1 MTRDDY
7 RKAVGSLEP
16 DEGLKR
22 RIAAALEQ
30 QPRRRVRPLRRAL
43 VGTLAAVLVLASLT
57 GIAMAASPE
66 IRRAVLSFFHID
78 EVEQVPSDAAEL
90 GSEPL
95 TGTEI
100 GDRVTAWYIDMDFD
114 GVYFPEKVRL
124 NDDGSV
130 DAFIDWVID
139 GDTLSTYEYAP
150 EKVSFSVTWRGAE
163 YSGDVYY
170 CVYDGEVTVYDSRDV
185 PWYAASIP
193 GRTDA
198 VLLYVSR
205 GSQADYEQY
214 PFLLQL
220 ETGEVE
226 DFLAGT
232 GVDGL
237 ELANNY
243 SFSPGN
249 RQLFVTCGDVLLGT
263 RECWYFDFES
273 GALIDAK
280 NLAGEEINTG
290 WFASDGTLLLYKGDD
305 ENNTVTYWAYDTGT
319 SKTTLTLDRARV
331 IRDIEENSTDG
342 AIIAGNYAVY
352 VDSERHAEVI
362 DLTTGERRPVEGFAF
377 NDGDSFMA
385 NSAGTKLVYYNYE
398 DGWTSLGVLD
408 LISGGF
414 VSFDREAAEGVSE
427 DILSWYDDEYIQ
439 IGGTAAD
446 GGAVFYLYDVETSDA
461 AQETPGKT
469 TAGTI
474 TGTDIGDRVT
484 AWYIDTQSISTYPQ
498 PNHANYRDDGS
509 VESIVYWKTEGDT
522 LTQYTAG
529 PYTTEFSLSPYGI
542 DCTCQVSWYADGG
555 ECMVYSNG
563 YDESSGIHYYVQA
576 APEHGNAAILYVET
590 PVGDGKAQE
599 TTIPASQTESSPE
612 ATPLPVPAG
621 ISERANYR
629 VQVYLCSLETGESTA
644 LIGKTEAERFV
655 NPLWYAWSPDLSKA
669 LIVCD
674 NNGQIETLYFDRGAG
689 AVLKADELTGESDIL
704 GTFIDNDT
712 LLLHTNSEEAFS
724 SWVYETGSGELTA
737 VMKNVPIYDAR
748 QSGSYGVA
756 ASGTRYAVW
765 VENGSISILDLATGE
780 KTPVDGFEL
789 PNGAR
794 FYPNGDGSRIMYV
807 LFSDSHDAVEELGV
821 IDVGSG
827 EFTVFDR
834 DTAIDVSE
842 NGVSWFDDEFVRI
855 YGQKPDGSIYI
866 YLYQIH

>member
-7 RKAVGSLEP
+7 RKAVGYFEP
-16 DEGLKR
+16 DEGMKR
-22 RIAAALEQ
+22 RIAEALEQ
-30 QPRRRVRPLRRAL
+30 QPRRRARPLRRAL

-66 IRRAVLSFFHID
+66 IRRAVLSFFHIA
-78 EVEQVPSDAAEL
+78 EVERVPSDAAEL

-139 GDTLSTYEYAP
+139 GDTLSAYEYAP

-170 CVYDGEVTVYDSRDV
+170 CVHDGELMTYCDGYDFATDHSYYV
-185 PWYAASIP
+185 NIIP

-263 RECWYFDFES
+263 RQCWYYDFDS
-273 GALIDAK
+273 GSLIDAK

-290 WFASDGTLLLYKGDD
+290 WFASDGTLLLYKGDG
-305 ENNTVTYWAYDTGT
+305 ENNTVTYWAYDTVTG
-319 SKTTLTLDRARV
+319 KTTLTLDRARV
-331 IRDIEENSTDG
+331 IRDIEEDSSGG

-398 DGWTSLGVLD
+398 DGWTSLGVLN

-484 AWYIDTQSISTYPQ
+484 AWYIDTQSINTYPQ
-498 PNHANYRDDGS
+498 PNHANYRADGS
-509 VESIVYWKTEGDT
+509 V
-522 LTQYTAG
+522 
-529 PYTTEFSLSPYGI
+529 
-542 DCTCQVSWYADGG
+542 
-555 ECMVYSNG
+555 
-563 YDESSGIHYYVQA
+563 
-576 APEHGNAAILYVET
+576 
-590 PVGDGKAQE
+590 
-599 TTIPASQTESSPE
+599 
-612 ATPLPVPAG
+612 
-621 ISERANYR
+621 
-629 VQVYLCSLETGESTA
+629 
-644 LIGKTEAERFV
+644 
-655 NPLWYAWSPDLSKA
+655 
-669 LIVCD
+669 
-674 NNGQIETLYFDRGAG
+674 
-689 AVLKADELTGESDIL
+689 
-704 GTFIDNDT
+704 
-712 LLLHTNSEEAFS
+712 
-724 SWVYETGSGELTA
+724 
-737 VMKNVPIYDAR
+737 
-748 QSGSYGVA
+748 
-756 ASGTRYAVW
+756 
-765 VENGSISILDLATGE
+765 
-780 KTPVDGFEL
+780 
-789 PNGAR
+789 
-794 FYPNGDGSRIMYV
+794 
-807 LFSDSHDAVEELGV
+807 
-821 IDVGSG
+821 
-827 EFTVFDR
+827 
-834 DTAIDVSE
+834 
-842 NGVSWFDDEFVRI
+842 
-855 YGQKPDGSIYI
+855 
-866 YLYQIH
+866 

>member
-7 RKAVGSLEP
+7 RKAVGYFEP
-16 DEGLKR
+16 DEGMKR
-22 RIAAALEQ
+22 RIAEALEQ
-30 QPRRRVRPLRRAL
+30 QPRRRARPLRRAL

-66 IRRAVLSFFHID
+66 IRRAVLSFFHIA
-78 EVEQVPSDAAEL
+78 EVERVPSDATPL
-90 GSEPL
+90 GGEAL

-461 AQETPGKT
+461 AQETPG
-469 TAGTI
+469 
-474 TGTDIGDRVT
+474 
-484 AWYIDTQSISTYPQ
+484 
-498 PNHANYRDDGS
+498 
-509 VESIVYWKTEGDT
+509 
-522 LTQYTAG
+522 
-529 PYTTEFSLSPYGI
+529 
-542 DCTCQVSWYADGG
+542 
-555 ECMVYSNG
+555 
-563 YDESSGIHYYVQA
+563 
-576 APEHGNAAILYVET
+576 
-590 PVGDGKAQE
+590 
-599 TTIPASQTESSPE
+599 
-612 ATPLPVPAG
+612 
-621 ISERANYR
+621 
-629 VQVYLCSLETGESTA
+629 
-644 LIGKTEAERFV
+644 
-655 NPLWYAWSPDLSKA
+655 
-669 LIVCD
+669 
-674 NNGQIETLYFDRGAG
+674 
-689 AVLKADELTGESDIL
+689 
-704 GTFIDNDT
+704 
-712 LLLHTNSEEAFS
+712 
-724 SWVYETGSGELTA
+724 
-737 VMKNVPIYDAR
+737 
-748 QSGSYGVA
+748 
-756 ASGTRYAVW
+756 
-765 VENGSISILDLATGE
+765 
-780 KTPVDGFEL
+780 
-789 PNGAR
+789 
-794 FYPNGDGSRIMYV
+794 
-807 LFSDSHDAVEELGV
+807 EELGV

-834 DTAIDVSE
+834 GAAIDVSE
-842 NGVSWFDDEFVRI
+842 NGVSWFDNEFVRI

>member
-7 RKAVGSLEP
+7 RKAAGSFEP
-16 DEGLKR
+16 DASLKQ
-22 RIAAALEQ
+22 RIASTMEQ
-30 QPRRRVRPLRRAL
+30 PPRRSVRPLRRAL
-43 VGTLAAVLVLASLT
+43 VGTLAAVLALVSLT

-66 IRRAVLSFFHID
+66 IRQAVLRFFHID
-78 EVEQVPSDAAEL
+78 EVERVPSGATPL
-90 GSEPL
+90 GGEAL

-139 GDTLSTYEYAP
+139 GDTLSAYEYAP

-170 CVYDGEVTVYDSRDV
+170 CVHDGELMTYCDGYDFATDHSYYV
-185 PWYAASIP
+185 NIIP
-193 GRTDA
+193 DRTDA

-263 RECWYFDFES
+263 RQCWYFDFDS

-290 WFASDGTLLLYKGDD
+290 WFAPDGTLLLYKGDG
-305 ENNTVTYWAYDTGT
+305 ENNTVIYWAYDTGT
-319 SKTTLTLDRARV
+319 GKTTLTLDRARV
-331 IRDIEENSTDG
+331 IRDIEEDSSGG

-414 VSFDREAAEGVSE
+414 VSFDREPAEGVSE
-427 DILSWYDDEYIQ
+427 DILSWYDDECIQ

-446 GGAVFYLYDVETSDA
+446 GGAVFYLYDVETGED
-461 AQETPGKT
+461 AQETPDKPI
-469 TAGTI
+469 AGTI
-474 TGTDIGDRVT
+474 TGTDIGGRVT
-484 AWYIDTQSISTYPQ
+484 AWYLTLDSDEYSAFR
-498 PNHANYRDDGS
+498 NGVRLDEDGN
-509 VESIVYWKTEGDT
+509 VESFVLCDFEGNELTITEVE
-522 LTQYTAG
+522 
-529 PYTTEFSLSPYGI
+529 PERTEFSVTWRGVDY
-542 DCTCQVSWYADGG
+542 DCAVSWCVRDGQALVRG
-555 ECMVYSNG
+555 EGSVPG
-563 YDESSGIHYYVQA
+563 TDA
-576 APEHGNAAILYVET
+576 AWSFDAIPGRSDAALLYV
-590 PVGDGKAQE
+590 
-599 TTIPASQTESSPE
+599 SQGSQ
-612 ATPLPVPAG
+612 LV
-621 ISERANYR
+621 YR
-629 VQVYLCSLETGESTA
+629 RYPYLCDLETGEITDVLA
-644 LIGKTEAERFV
+644 GTGV
-655 NPLWYAWSPDLSKA
+655 N
-669 LIVCD
+669 
-674 NNGQIETLYFDRGAG
+674 
-689 AVLKADELTGESDIL
+689 ELEFPYQYI
-704 GTFIDNDT
+704 
-712 LLLHTNSEEAFS
+712 
-724 SWVYETGSGELTA
+724 
-737 VMKNVPIYDAR
+737 
-748 QSGSYGVA
+748 
-756 ASGTRYAVW
+756 
-765 VENGSISILDLATGE
+765 
-780 KTPVDGFEL
+780 
-789 PNGAR
+789 
-794 FYPNGDGSRIMYV
+794 
-807 LFSDSHDAVEELGV
+807 FSDSMNRLFVTTHEPRRTYYCDIARGLLIPLDELVDRDALWGVFIDEGTAVITNSTPSETYSAWVLDLDTLAHRQTLSDAPANNGPGNAGTELLGGRYCIYTSQTGASTVIDLVTGEDKPIEGFVNRGRFLANGSRLLYLYADEDAEGLSIASLGV
-821 IDVGSG
+821 IDMSTGVL
-827 EFTVFDR
+827 TAFDR
-834 DTAIDVSE
+834 SGYEDMEGVSVRWLDDERIMLESVSE
-842 NGVSWFDDEFVRI
+842 DRKLLYLCI
-855 YGQKPDGSIYI
+855 YELK
-866 YLYQIH
+866 

>member
-7 RKAVGSLEP
+7 RRAAGSFEP
-16 DEGLKR
+16 DASLKQ
-22 RIAAALEQ
+22 RIASALEQ
-30 QPRRRVRPLRRAL
+30 PPRRSVRPLRRAL

-66 IRRAVLSFFHID
+66 IRLAVLRFFHID
-78 EVEQVPSDAAEL
+78 EVEQVPSGATPL
-90 GSEPL
+90 GGEAL

-139 GDTLSTYEYAP
+139 GDTLSAYEYVP

-170 CVYDGEVTVYDSRDV
+170 CVHDGEVTVHDSRDV
-185 PWYAASIP
+185 PWYAAAIP

-220 ETGEVE
+220 ETGEIE

-243 SFSPGN
+243 SFSPGG
-249 RQLFVTCGDVLLGT
+249 RQLVVTCGDVLLGT
-263 RECWYFDFES
+263 RQCWYFDFES

-280 NLAGEEINTG
+280 NLAGEEINMG
-290 WFASDGTLLLYKGDD
+290 WFASDGTLLLYKGDG
-305 ENNTVTYWAYDTGT
+305 ENDTVTYWAYDTGT
-319 SKTTLTLDRARV
+319 GKTTLTLDRARV
-331 IRDIEENSTDG
+331 IRDIEEDSTDG

-427 DILSWYDDEYIQ
+427 DILSWYEDEYVM

-446 GGAVFYLYDVETSDA
+446 GGAVFYLYDVETGKD

-469 TAGTI
+469 TSGSI
-474 TGTDIGDRVT
+474 TGTDIGGRVT
-484 AWYIDTQSISTYPQ
+484 AWYLTLDSDEYSTFR
-498 PNHANYRDDGS
+498 NGVRLDGDGN
-509 VESIVYWKTEGDT
+509 VESFVLCDFEGNELTITE
-522 LTQYTAG
+522 LE
-529 PYTTEFSLSPYGI
+529 PKRTEFSVTWRGVDY
-542 DCTCQVSWYADGG
+542 DCTASWCVRDGQALVRG
-555 ECMVYSNG
+555 EGRVPGM
-563 YDESSGIHYYVQA
+563 DA
-576 APEHGNAAILYVET
+576 AWGFDAIPGRSDAALLYV
-590 PVGDGKAQE
+590 
-599 TTIPASQTESSPE
+599 SQSSQLENRSYP
-612 ATPLPVPAG
+612 
-621 ISERANYR
+621 
-629 VQVYLCSLETGESTA
+629 YLCNLEAGEITDVLAGTGINA
-644 LIGKTEAERFV
+644 LEYPYQYIFSDSMNRLFV
-655 NPLWYAWSPDLSKA
+655 TTHEPHRTYYCDIARGLLIPLDEL
-669 LIVCD
+669 V
-674 NNGQIETLYFDRGAG
+674 DRGALWGVFIDEGTAVITNSMPSETYSAWVLDLDTLAHRQTLSDAPASNGPGSAGTQLLGGRYCIYTSQAG
-689 AVLKADELTGESDIL
+689 ASTVIDLVTGEEKSIEGFVNRGRFLANGSRLLYFYADE
-704 GTFIDNDT
+704 
-712 LLLHTNSEEAFS
+712 EADGLS
-724 SWVYETGSGELTA
+724 
-737 VMKNVPIYDAR
+737 I
-748 QSGSYGVA
+748 
-756 ASGTRYAVW
+756 AS
-765 VENGSISILDLATGE
+765 
-780 KTPVDGFEL
+780 
-789 PNGAR
+789 
-794 FYPNGDGSRIMYV
+794 
-807 LFSDSHDAVEELGV
+807 LGV
-821 IDVGSG
+821 IDMSTGVL
-827 EFTVFDR
+827 TAFDR
-834 DTAIDVSE
+834 TGYEDMEGVSVSWLDDERIILESVSE
-842 NGVSWFDDEFVRI
+842 DR
-855 YGQKPDGSIYI
+855 KLLPL
-866 YLYQIH
+866 YLRT